1 MAKRK
6 TVNADLLSQINK
18 AAGRT
23 VEEKIVSFD
32 EAVSEYL
39 EHGEIKGLSEFTIKS
54 YQKEL
59 KQIRRVFVDSGV
71 DLSDIRQLSE
81 RDFTAFVKAQLDA
94 GFAHTTI
101 NVRLR
106 TAKLFGNFC
115 VQKKYVDEN
124 FASDVS
130 TLKVRHEIGAT
141 FTRSQLKRL
150 LDTPDITTFEGVR
163 DLTIMRMFADTGIRL
178 SELASINLQ
187 VVSMA
192 DRSINLQRTKN
203 RFARRIPLTK
213 RLYSLLSIYLRLRGV
228 NASTDALFIT
238 SGDEPINIRTVQYQI
253 REHGRRSGVLS
264 EVQCS
269 PHVFRRTFAKFKI
282 QAGVDIFTLQALM
295 GHSDI
300 GELRNY
306 VAIYSTDL
314 DDAIEKG
321 AEYS

>member
-1 MAKRK
+1 MARK
-6 TVNADLLSQINK
+6 TVKAEWLSQINK
-18 AAGRT
+18 AAGRSIS
-23 VEEKIVSFD
+23 EKIISFD
-32 EAVSEYL
+32 GAVADYL
-39 EHGEIKGLSEFTIKS
+39 EHGEIKGLSEFTVKS

-59 KQIRRVFVDSGV
+59 KELRRVFVNNNV
-71 DLSDIRQLSE
+71 DLSDIRALSE
-81 RDFTAFVKAQLDA
+81 RDFAAFVKSQLDA
-94 GFAHTTI
+94 GFARTTI

-115 VQKKYVDEN
+115 VRKKYTDEN
-124 FASDVS
+124 FASNVS

-141 FTRSQLKRL
+141 FTRAQLKRL

-163 DLTIMRMFADTGIRL
+163 DLTIMRMFADTGMRL
-178 SELASINLQ
+178 SELTSINLQ
-187 VVSMA
+187 DVSMA

-203 RFARRIPLTK
+203 RYARRIPLTK
-213 RLYSLLSIYLRLRGV
+213 RLYSLLSIYLRIRGV
-228 NASTDALFIT
+228 NGSTDSLFIT
-238 SGDEPINIRTVQYQI
+238 AGDEPINNRTVQYQI